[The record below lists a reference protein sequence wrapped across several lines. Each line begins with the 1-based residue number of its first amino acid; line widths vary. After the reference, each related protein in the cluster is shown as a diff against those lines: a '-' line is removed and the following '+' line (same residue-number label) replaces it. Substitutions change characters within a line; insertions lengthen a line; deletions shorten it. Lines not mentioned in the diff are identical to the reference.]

1 MRWRHFRVDCHSV
14 RYTSRDSASVIAY
27 FTQRNIR
34 NNIHS
39 SQTAFECVSEM
50 PLPAHE
56 RQGKR
61 SLVSEDV
68 LFAHETIEYS
78 DLVSRWPVPAHGLVL
93 QIKVELNGAVVG
105 AEDLGVDL
113 GGCDLVPEGVGDE
126 EIVQPPSDVLLA
138 GVEAVRPPGIF
149 HLVRVL

>member
-14 RYTSRDSASVIAY
+14 RYTPRDSASVIAY

-61 SLVSEDV
+61 SLVSEDT
-68 LFAHETIEYS
+68 LFAHETNEYS

-93 QIKVELNGAVVG
+93 QIEVELNGAVVG

-113 GGCDLVPEGVGDE
+113 GGCDLVPE
-126 EIVQPPSDVLLA
+126 
-138 GVEAVRPPGIF
+138 
-149 HLVRVL
+149 

>member
-1 MRWRHFRVDCHSV
+1 MGWRYFRVDCHSV
-14 RYTSRDSASVIAY
+14 RYTLRDSASVIAY

-78 DLVSRWPVPAHGLVL
+78 GLVSRWPVPAHGLVL
-93 QIKVELNGAVVG
+93 QIKVELDGAVVG

-126 EIVQPPSDVLLA
+126 EIVQPPPDILLA

>member
-1 MRWRHFRVDCHSV
+1 MGWRYFRVDCHSV
-14 RYTSRDSASVIAY
+14 RYTPRDSANVIAY

-61 SLVSEDV
+61 SLVSEKTTSV
-68 LFAHETIEYS
+68 HETNEYS
-78 DLVSRWPVPAHGLVL
+78 ALVSRWPVPAHGLLL

-113 GGCDLVPEGVGDE
+113 GGCDLVPE
-126 EIVQPPSDVLLA
+126 
-138 GVEAVRPPGIF
+138 
-149 HLVRVL
+149 

>member
-1 MRWRHFRVDCHSV
+1 M
-14 RYTSRDSASVIAY
+14 RYTPRDSASVIAY

-61 SLVSEDV
+61 SLVSEDA

-78 DLVSRWPVPAHGLVL
+78 GLVSRWPVPAHGLVL
-93 QIKVELNGAVVG
+93 QIEVELDGAVVG

-126 EIVQPPSDVLLA
+126 KIVQPPPDILLT

>member
-138 GVEAVRPPGIF
+138 GVEAIRPPGIF

>member
-1 MRWRHFRVDCHSV
+1 MGWRYFRVDCHSV
-14 RYTSRDSASVIAY
+14 RYTPRGSANVIAY

-93 QIKVELNGAVVG
+93 QIKVEFDGAVVG

-126 EIVQPPSDVLLA
+126 EIVQPPTDILLA
-138 GVEAVRPPGIF
+138 GMEAVRPPGIF

>member
-1 MRWRHFRVDCHSV
+1 MGWRYFRVDCHSV
-14 RYTSRDSASVIAY
+14 RYTPRGSANVIAY

-39 SQTAFECVSEM
+39 SLTAFECVSEM

-61 SLVSEDV
+61 SLVSEDA

-78 DLVSRWPVPAHGLVL
+78 GLVSRWPVPAHGLAL
-93 QIKVELNGAVVG
+93 QIEVKLNGAV
-105 AEDLGVDL
+105 
-113 GGCDLVPEGVGDE
+113 
-126 EIVQPPSDVLLA
+126 I
-138 GVEAVRPPGIF
+138 
-149 HLVRVL
+149 

>member
-1 MRWRHFRVDCHSV
+1 M
-14 RYTSRDSASVIAY
+14 RYTPRDSASVIAY

-61 SLVSEDV
+61 SLVSEDA
-68 LFAHETIEYS
+68 LFAHETNEYS
-78 DLVSRWPVPAHGLVL
+78 ALVSRWPVPAHGLLL

-113 GGCDLVPEGVGDE
+113 GGCDLVLEGVGDE

>member
-1 MRWRHFRVDCHSV
+1 MGWRYFRVDCHSV
-14 RYTSRDSASVIAY
+14 RYTPRGSANVIAY

-61 SLVSEDV
+61 SLVS
-68 LFAHETIEYS
+68 
-78 DLVSRWPVPAHGLVL
+78 RWPVPAHGLVL
-93 QIKVELNGAVVG
+93 QIKVELDGAVVG

-126 EIVQPPSDVLLA
+126 EIVQPPPDILLA
-138 GVEAVRPPGIF
+138 GVEAIRPPGIF

>member
-1 MRWRHFRVDCHSV
+1 MGWRYFRVDCHSV
-14 RYTSRDSASVIAY
+14 RYTPRGSANVIAY

-61 SLVSEDV
+61 SLVSEDA

-78 DLVSRWPVPAHGLVL
+78 ALVSRWPVPAHGLAL
-93 QIKVELNGAVVG
+93 QIEVELNGAVV
-105 AEDLGVDL
+105 
-113 GGCDLVPEGVGDE
+113 
-126 EIVQPPSDVLLA
+126 
-138 GVEAVRPPGIF
+138 
-149 HLVRVL
+149 